1 MSAAASNRCEGCGQ
15 HSFLIPLHGG
25 KGGPLRCPLCVGMWN
40 AEHGRRRRTGRIV
53 IRAIRAFLDAGGK
66 YDDIDKLKLSA
77 TSADVGWFDVD
88 PLGYMDGIARLDGAD
103 VDLTSELL
111 ADVLRLAHSDHHPI
125 ERKEL
130 AQRVTQGL
138 LALQPFV
145 FPAPKPKKPDIPKSR
160 SSNDSIKLKRSDSE
174 KPKPSYP
181 CPDCADTTPYYY
193 CDTCRAEYERREQ
206 EEFNQ
211 RTANQRAHY
220 KWRRQRMVRR
230 RASRQCEEC
239 GLEFKK
245 PRTDARYCS
254 DTCRQRSHRKAKAL
268 VTHKHNA
275 RLKPITSRDKAVVW
289 EGRILAVLERHPAVF
304 LNDLLPKNRTRAQ
317 YQAVCSAAVNLE
329 TAGKIDSFSYWCRI
343 GRPGF
348 RVLAR
353 LGHKISDSD
362 QIPRLKADERLHFAK
377 FNNQNADR
385 HVEAS

>member
-1 MSAAASNRCEGCGQ
+1 MSAAPSNRCDGCGA

-66 YDDIDKLKLSA
+66 YTDIDKLKISS
-77 TSADVGWFDVD
+77 TSAEIGWSNFD
-88 PLGYMDGIARLDGAD
+88 PLGYMDGIAQLDGAD

-111 ADVLRLAHSDHHPI
+111 TDALCLAHPDHHPL

-138 LALQPFV
+138 LALKPFV
-145 FPAPKPKKPDIPKSR
+145 FPAPKPKKPDLPKSQPRNESIRDTLSR
-160 SSNDSIKLKRSDSE
+160 SSNEKL
-174 KPKPSYP
+174 PSYP

-193 CDTCRAEYERREQ
+193 CDACRAEYEKRQQ

-211 RTANQRAHY
+211 RTANQRARY
-220 KWRRQRMVRR
+220 KWRKHWKMRR
-230 RASRQCEEC
+230 RSLRQCEDC

-254 DTCRQRSHRKAKAL
+254 DTCRQRAHRKAKAL
-268 VTHKHNA
+268 VTHKHND
-275 RLKPITSRDKAVVW
+275 RLKPITCRDKAAVW
-289 EGRILAVLERHPAVF
+289 EGRILAVLERQPAVF
-304 LNDLLPKNRTRAQ
+304 LNNLLPENRTRAE
-317 YQAVCSAAVNLE
+317 YQALCLAAANLE
-329 TAGKIDSFSYWCRI
+329 TAGKINSFHCYTRI

-348 RVLAR
+348 KYLVRP
-353 LGHKISDSD
+353 GHKIDHPD
-362 QIPRLKADERLHFAK
+362 QVPLLKGEERSRFAK
-377 FNNQNADR
+377 FNNFAEQ
-385 HVEAS
+385 SS